1 MNAILPKIDTVARLN
16 RYQKHMIKGIATRLN
31 DEMYMRVERLKKLSF
46 CTDDVKF
53 EVLKQ
58 SDAISEEMYN
68 TLYELYFG
76 KIKEDKP
83 MEEETKVTEQA
94 KQAEQ
99 VEQPEQPKKKVW
111 SDEDCKTLLHFY
123 AKGTDIKTLARMFEV
138 TEASIRGKLQ
148 KLKNSTMKK
157 EIYDGQKA
165 PATTPEQPK
174 TKTFIAKGSG
184 FMDVSD
190 GIALDG
196 TLVTDNLVE
205 ALRNAGYSQFYGEIA
220 IAVKPIKN
228 SGMVVS
234 VEESCQHE
242 K

>member
-16 RYQKHMIKGIATRLN
+16 RYQKRIIVGIATRPK
-31 DEMYMRVERLKKLSF
+31 DEIFVRAERLKKLDF
-46 CTDDVKF
+46 CTDAVKF

-83 MEEETKVTEQA
+83 MEETKVTEQA
-94 KQAEQ
+94 KQTEQTEQ
-99 VEQPEQPKKKVW
+99 VEQAEQPKKKVW
-111 SDEDCKTLLHFY
+111 SDEDCKTLIHFY
-123 AKGTDIKTLARMFEV
+123 NKGTSMKTLARMFET
-138 TEASIRGKLQ
+138 TEVSVRNKLYHLR
-148 KLKNSTMKK
+148 KSTMKK

-165 PATTPEQPK
+165 PATPEQPK

-196 TLVTDNLVE
+196 TLVTDKLVE
-205 ALRNAGYSQFYGEIA
+205 ALRSAGYSQFYGEIA
-220 IAVKPIKN
+220 IAVKPIRT

-234 VEESCQHE
+234 VEEV
-242 K
+242 

>member
-16 RYQKHMIKGIATRLN
+16 RYQKRMIKGIATRPN
-31 DEMYMRVERLKKLSF
+31 DEMYMRVERLKRLSF

-83 MEEETKVTEQA
+83 MEETKVTEQA
-94 KQAEQ
+94 KQTEQTEQ
-99 VEQPEQPKKKVW
+99 VEQAEQPKKKVW
-111 SDEDCKTLLHFY
+111 SDEDCKTLIHFY
-123 AKGTDIKTLARMFEV
+123 NKGTSMKTLARMFET
-138 TEASIRGKLQ
+138 TEVSVRNKLYHLR
-148 KLKNSTMKK
+148 KSTMKK

-165 PATTPEQPK
+165 PATTPEQTK

-184 FMDVSD
+184 FMDISD

-196 TLVTDNLVE
+196 TLVTDKIVE
-205 ALRNAGYSQFYGEIA
+205 ALKGAGYSQFYGEIA
-220 IAVKPIKN
+220 IAVKPIRT
-228 SGMVVS
+228 SGMVVN
-234 VEESCQHE
+234 VEES
-242 K
+242 

>member
-1 MNAILPKIDTVARLN
+1 MNAIPIPIDTVARLN
-16 RYQKHMIKGIATRLN
+16 RYQKRMIKGIATRPT
-31 DEMYMRVERLKKLSF
+31 DEMYMRVERLKKLDF

-165 PATTPEQPK
+165 PAATPEQPK

-184 FMDVSD
+184 FMDISD

-196 TLVTDNLVE
+196 TLVTDKLVE
-205 ALRNAGYSQFYGEIA
+205 TLRSAGYSQFYGEIA
-220 IAVKPIKN
+220 IAVKPIKT

-234 VEESCQHE
+234 VEEE
-242 K
+242 

>member
-16 RYQKHMIKGIATRLN
+16 RYQKRIIVGIATRPK
-31 DEMYMRVERLKKLSF
+31 DEIFVRAERLKKLDF

-58 SDAISEEMYN
+58 SDAISEEMYS

-83 MEEETKVTEQA
+83 MKEETKVTE
-94 KQAEQ
+94 QAEQ

-111 SDEDCKTLLHFY
+111 SDEDCKTLIHFY
-123 AKGTDIKTLARMFEV
+123 NKGTDTKTLARMFEV
-138 TEASIRGKLQ
+138 TDVSIHVKLS
-148 KLKNSTMKK
+148 KLKKSPKWREMFEGNTT
-157 EIYDGQKA
+157 KA
-165 PATTPEQPK
+165 TPEQPK
-174 TKTFIAKGSG
+174 TKTFLAKGSG
-184 FMDVSD
+184 FLDISD

-196 TLVTDNLVE
+196 TLVTDKIVE
-205 ALRNAGYSQFYGEIA
+205 ALRSAGYSQFYGEIA
-220 IAVKPIKN
+220 IAVKPIKT

-234 VEESCQHE
+234 VEEE
-242 K
+242 

>member
-16 RYQKHMIKGIATRLN
+16 RYQKRMIKGIATRPN

-83 MEEETKVTEQA
+83 MEETKVTEQA
-94 KQAEQ
+94 KQTEQTEQ
-99 VEQPEQPKKKVW
+99 VEQAEQPKKKVW
-111 SDEDCKTLLHFY
+111 SDEDCKTLIHFY
-123 AKGTDIKTLARMFEV
+123 NKGTDTKTLARMFEV
-138 TEASIRGKLQ
+138 TDVSIHMKLS
-148 KLKNSTMKK
+148 KLKKSPKWREMFEGNATK
-157 EIYDGQKA
+157 
-165 PATTPEQPK
+165 TTPEQPK
-174 TKTFIAKGSG
+174 NKTFIAKGSG
-184 FMDVSD
+184 FLDISD

-196 TLVTDNLVE
+196 TLVTDTLVE
-205 ALRNAGYSQFYGEIA
+205 ALKGAGYSQFYGEIA
-220 IAVKPIKN
+220 IAVKPIKT
-228 SGMVVS
+228 SGMVVN
-234 VEESCQHE
+234 VEESQ
-242 K
+242 